1 MYIYIMYVYI
11 CIYIFIRFFYI
22 NFFSRNQVKIYKLRL
37 CFRNVLYQI
46 IIYLFQFGSTQRR
59 CSVGQGVLGNIMGVV
74 GEHLCWALHFN
85 RVTGLKPMTLLIS
98 RLWRGYFPV
107 GFVKFLVVPFLQ
119 STSGRLVLLI
129 RVLYHFLTLRIF
141 PDNFLTSYTRYTIS
155 LLGLMSLTFF
165 N

>member
-1 MYIYIMYVYI
+1 MY
-11 CIYIFIRFFYI
+11 IYIFIRSYDI
-22 NFFSRNQVKIYKLRL
+22 NFFSRNLVKIYKLRL

-46 IIYLFQFGSTQRR
+46 IIYLFQFGSTHRR

-74 GEHLCWALHFN
+74 GEDLCWVLHFN

-98 RLWRGYFPV
+98 TLWRRYFPV

-119 STSGRLVLLI
+119 STCGRLVLLI
-129 RVLYHFLTLRIF
+129 RVLYHFLSLLIF
-141 PDNFLTSYTRYTIS
+141 PDNFLISYTRYTIS
-155 LLGLMSLTFF
+155 LLGLISLTFF